1 MRIKLVVDIQPGD
14 LSAITDLIGQQ
25 TAATFMQHIIDRA
38 DMATESDDDGDEDT
52 GCNMPGAFADDDCNE
67 QKEPLSSD
75 DLDVGADPTN
85 AACGEV
91 DMFMQM
97 NEAAADEQ
105 GGFQVGGEAPD
116 DHGDE
121 QACSVIITDVLPS
134 GEVHVFQGDSDA
146 QVKLDDGTLR
156 AVKVVRA

>member
-1 MRIKLVVDIQPGD
+1 MRIKLVVDIQSDD

-38 DMATESDDDGDEDT
+38 DMATES
-52 GCNMPGAFADDDCNE
+52 
-67 QKEPLSSD
+67 
-75 DLDVGADPTN
+75 
-85 AACGEV
+85 
-91 DMFMQM
+91 
-97 NEAAADEQ
+97 
-105 GGFQVGGEAPD
+105 D

-156 AVKVVRA
+156 TVKVVRA